1 LQKSPAFAASRA
13 GNAAA
18 IPILASAGA
27 DVTGPWGAN
36 GWAPLEHAVHKR
48 QAGSIKA
55 LLDEAR
61 RLLIRVKSTSV
72 WRFAGRRVT
81 ALPKS

>member
-36 GWAPLEHAVHKR
+36 CWTPLEHPVHKR

-72 WRFAGRRVT
+72 WRFAGRRV
-81 ALPKS
+81 